1 MPELSK
7 INQLL
12 KKNSVKIDKKVSL
25 REYLKDKNMF
35 NLTLDIDANGNG

>member
-12 KKNSVKIDKKVSL
+12 KKNSVQIDTKVTL

-35 NLTLDIDANGNG
+35 NVTLDIDANGNG

>member
-7 INQLL
+7 INQML
-12 KKNSVKIDKKVSL
+12 KKNSVQIDTKVSL

-35 NLTLDIDANGNG
+35 NVTLDIDTNGNG

>member
-12 KKNSVKIDKKVSL
+12 KKNSVQIDTKVSL

>member
-12 KKNSVKIDKKVSL
+12 KKNSVQIDTKVSL

-35 NLTLDIDANGNG
+35 NVTLDIDANGNG